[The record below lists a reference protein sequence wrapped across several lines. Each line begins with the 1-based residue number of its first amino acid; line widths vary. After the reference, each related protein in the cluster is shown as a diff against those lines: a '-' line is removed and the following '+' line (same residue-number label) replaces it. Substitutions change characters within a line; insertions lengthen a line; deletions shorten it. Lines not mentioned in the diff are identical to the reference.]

1 MAVAVGRYGGGQ
13 IPPAPPRA
21 SHGLYE
27 MARPRRSPMQP
38 PQHRPPRRAR
48 PGPAPALLAA
58 AAALAL
64 AAHLAAAPDADAAF
78 AYEMSPSL
86 PMDKSLPAGGCAE
99 SRFVVSE
106 RDILAIPPG
115 GMTVAFELA
124 GEAAEFIELDPPS
137 LALTD
142 DMPRQYTTLRIEVPQ
157 GTPEGSYAGSIT
169 AAKQESATQT
179 IKLKRSF
186 TVNVT
191 AGPPPE
197 EGAPCVPPTATRA
210 PDPPPAPPDAEGG
223 GPEEGGG
230 CLIATAAYGT
240 ETAPQVQRLRE
251 LRDLPPF
258 ASGPGRDLV
267 SGINSVYYTF
277 SPAVADLERDSPA
290 LREAV
295 RLLVAPAAVTAAA
308 AGSAAHGG
316 EWGAGG
322 YDDGDDAWLQYGI
335 VAFVLFLAG
344 LACIT
349 AFAPGPGE
357 GRGGARG
364 ERIRIRRR
372 RRGSGCGC
380 GGAAGRPRSAAFR
393 AAPGAAPGAA
403 PARR

>member
-1 MAVAVGRYGGGQ
+1 
-13 IPPAPPRA
+13 
-21 SHGLYE
+21 
-27 MARPRRSPMQP
+27 MQTLR
-38 PQHRPPRRAR
+38 HCPPRRAR
-48 PGPAPALLAA
+48 PGPAPALFAA
-58 AAALAL
+58 AAALAI
-64 AAHLAAAPDADAAF
+64 AAHLAAVPDADAAF

-124 GEAAEFIELDPPS
+124 GEAAGFIELDPPS
-137 LALTD
+137 LVLTD
-142 DMPRQYTTLRIEVPQ
+142 DMPRQATTLRIEVPQ

-210 PDPPPAPPDAEGG
+210 PDPPPAPPAEEDGDA
-223 GPEEGGG
+223 PEGGG

-251 LRDLPPF
+251 LRDLPPL

-267 SGINSVYYTF
+267 SGLSAVYYTF
-277 SPAVADLERDSPA
+277 SPAVADLERNSPA

-295 RLLVAPAAVTAAA
+295 RVLVAPAAVAA
-308 AGSAAHGG
+308 AGAAEAHGG
-316 EWGAGG
+316 GG
-322 YDDGDDAWLQYGI
+322 GGEQWADYDDGDDVELLYGI
-335 VAFVLFLAG
+335 AVFALILAG
-344 LACIT
+344 LACIA
-349 AFAPGPGE
+349 AFAPGPGCVP
-357 GRGGARG
+357 GGGGPRRASSRAAR
-364 ERIRIRRR
+364 
-372 RRGSGCGC
+372 SA
-380 GGAAGRPRSAAFR
+380 AAGRR
-393 AAPGAAPGAA
+393 
-403 PARR
+403 